1 MRRKRR
7 NHSASFKAKVAVAA
21 VRGEKTLA
29 ELAQQYD
36 VHPNQIQDWRSRLVG
51 SAERLFERGA
61 GRDNDTEEKEKREAF
76 VKYRDEIRKARHTVT
91 EEGAGYE
98 VIVQAVERLGA
109 YLWNPKKK
117 KGFGDLGKY
126 KEALKEALKDLF
138 PTDFDQVYERVRVGR
153 NAGVHQGAEAR
164 PLIQNAVELA
174 IMLEH
179 ALREK
184 SKMNKARE
192 IMASPVVRTYTW
204 EPVAQA
210 RQKMLA
216 ESYSALPLWRKGC
229 EGDVGDWFVI
239 TADAIVEWL
248 QEAPFGPCRTEREK
262 NATCRCDRK
271 RERTENHES
280 LYDRSRRQNQVA
292 ERWMARRSAT
302 GDEWRAT

>member
-1 MRRKRR
+1 M
-7 NHSASFKAKVAVAA
+7 KAK
-21 VRGEKTLA
+21 G
-29 ELAQQYD
+29 
-36 VHPNQIQDWRSRLVG
+36 
-51 SAERLFERGA
+51 
-61 GRDNDTEEKEKREAF
+61 KEKREAF
-76 VKYRDEIRKARHTVT
+76 VKYRDEIRKARHAVT

-126 KEALKEALKDLF
+126 KEALKDLF

-229 EGDVGDWFVI
+229 EGGVGDWFVI

-248 QEAPFGPCRTEREK
+248 QEAPCGACRTEREK
-262 NATCRCDRK
+262 MQLADAIGNGNGNGKGLKTTTACT
-271 RERTENHES
+271 
-280 LYDRSRRQNQVA
+280 
-292 ERWMARRSAT
+292 T
-302 GDEWRAT
+302 GPEDKIKLPKGGWPGGVLLVTNGEQRDLIGVVTAFDLL